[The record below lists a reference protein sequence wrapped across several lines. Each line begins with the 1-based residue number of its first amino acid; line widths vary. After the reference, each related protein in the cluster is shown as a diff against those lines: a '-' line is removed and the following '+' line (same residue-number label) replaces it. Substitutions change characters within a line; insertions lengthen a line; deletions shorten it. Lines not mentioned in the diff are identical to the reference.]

1 MIIKYTCEPYLPVG
15 QRRDQVLHEHPDA
28 LDLDDPHHDNEP
40 GAGLEDRHHFKL
52 MMKSKQN
59 YLAGLIR

>member
-40 GAGLEDRHHFKL
+40 GAGLEDRHHFKFDDE
-52 MMKSKQN
+52 K
-59 YLAGLIR
+59 